1 MVIACPATH
10 PLAGRKTVK
19 LKDLADEPFVDFQ
32 LEQGTRRIVDRAFS
46 ELSLARKTALEV
58 GDVQVLLDLVAR
70 GLGIALVPETFA
82 RARAALNEGP
92 SIGIATLQRPGIRW
106 ELVVAFAGMSGAAQT
121 KNPAIKAFADVL
133 AKTRARAKPLDHDR
147 ARPDAPAREP

>member
-1 MVIACPATH
+1 MTSSIAVDRLVIACPAAH

-46 ELSLARKTALEV
+46 ESGLVRKTTLEA

-82 RARAALNEGP
+82 RARAASRDGP
-92 SIGIATLQRPGIRW
+92 SIGIAMLQRPGIRW
-106 ELVVAFAGMSGAAQT
+106 ELVVAFAGMSGAAQA

-133 AKTRARAKPLDHDR
+133 ANNKSASKSP
-147 ARPDAPAREP
+147 